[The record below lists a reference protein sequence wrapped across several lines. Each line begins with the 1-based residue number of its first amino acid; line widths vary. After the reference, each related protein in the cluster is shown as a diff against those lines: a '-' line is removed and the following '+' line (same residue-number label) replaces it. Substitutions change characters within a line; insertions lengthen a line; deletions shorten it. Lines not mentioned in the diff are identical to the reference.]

1 MSLNGKLF
9 LLKEVLKNSE
19 DYFIIFN
26 DLGDNLFSYRNV
38 LKLLNK
44 TVLKYGKKHA
54 GLICSDQYISE
65 IKKIY
70 E

>member
-44 TVLKYGKKHA
+44 TVIKIWKKA
-54 GLICSDQYISE
+54 CWFNIFRS
-65 IKKIY
+65 IY
-70 E
+70 FRNQKNL